1 MAPEFLTR
9 RTQMAI
15 SYRLRF
21 EDHDLLAMEGW
32 DEVIDAKED
41 ALAAFEYVVL
51 DPDLEIGSVYVT
63 EVDGDEE
70 RVIAAHA
77 FVDESTGDPT
87 MTAIENEGYNGWT
100 NRETWAV
107 MLWIDL
113 DAVADMVAD
122 RLTVDESQ
130 WTLNLPFPRRIKAA
144 DVVKDYVVTL
154 LDPDEG
160 LMNDRDRWLM
170 ATDVGSLWRVN
181 WEEIA
186 EHCLELLDEAGKP
199 SHI

>member
-1 MAPEFLTR
+1 
-9 RTQMAI
+9 MAI